1 MLRNNLF
8 LDDLSCTHVLTYLAV
23 LADLG
28 IDHCVLAL
36 CIDRAVRAVC
46 LTVAASDTCGITYFS
61 LVCIVS
67 SRRAGNE
74 LHALVRNHGDQA
86 HRTCICTI
94 LTSHTLV
101 RVNLGYAVNHCQ
113 STVTAGC
120 CTSTLAN
127 TACGT
132 QTQLLA
138 VNCCCLSTGL
148 DAHLFEYLGSSAA
161 AASYESNLVLEDS
174 QVVECINDNLLLTF
188 YGTCNAAF
196 ALLIVDNRMV
206 IHDGNST
213 LRAGTFAL
221 AAGDTAVAA
230 CLAYDLIILLCG
242 RAGDEV
248 GSIRRDHADNMLRT
262 GSSIRAG
269 TTAVALLGVNDHFTV
284 FEAHCAIFTD
294 IDTGTNAYTSALALS
309 ALEALVN
316 SLLAGR
322 TAGESCFAG
331 SMSSA
336 ADEGNL
342 LGYFHRSYAQK
353 LADGIDSILI
363 ACGTEG
369 SISGLSDSLCTFRT
383 ACFSA
388 ATQTTAIETGQ
399 KRQNLSDESLGLV
412 VIGTHMKSSFY

>member
-1 MLRNNLF
+1 MGIR
-8 LDDLSCTHVLTYLAV
+8 DRDTWVQYVWMVLAV
-23 LADLG
+23 LSIFIGAVLAYKTDALAERMAYSTVG
-28 IDHCVLAL
+28 QVGCVLYGVSL
-36 CIDRAVRAVC
+36 MEKRAVTGSLIL
-46 LTVAASDTCGITYFS
+46 LTAHTLAS
-61 LVCIVS
+61 LVLFFTVGAIVY
-67 SRRAGNE
+67 
-74 LHALVRNHGDQA
+74 QP
-86 HRTCICTI
+86 
-94 LTSHTLV
+94 
-101 RVNLGYAVNHCQ
+101 GYKPVSYTH
-113 STVTAGC
+113 
-120 CTSTLAN
+120 
-127 TACGT
+127 
-132 QTQLLA
+132 
-138 VNCCCLSTGL
+138 L
-148 DAHLFEYLGSSAA
+148 DVYKR
-161 AASYESNLVLEDS
+161 
-174 QVVECINDNLLLTF
+174 Q
-188 YGTCNAAF
+188 
-196 ALLIVDNRMV
+196 
-206 IHDGNST
+206 
-213 LRAGTFAL
+213 
-221 AAGDTAVAA
+221 
-230 CLAYDLIILLCG
+230 ILLCG